1 MTPARDDTDET
12 TDKTFR
18 VLYVCSGNTCRSP
31 MAEGILRK
39 LAQESGAQDA
49 RIIVASAGTLGII
62 GAPATDLAIAVAA
75 DYGIDLRAH
84 RSQALTPKL
93 LAASDLVSALSA
105 EHYDACQRMGRS
117 DEALFMVQS
126 YPDHSSDRVTD
137 SIPDPISGDRS
148 RYEEAFFQID
158 EAIRRGFS
166 HIQATAARKTTDA
179 E

>member
-1 MTPARDDTDET
+1 LTQPRDDTDKT
-12 TDKTFR
+12 TDRTFR

-39 LAQESGAQDA
+39 LAAEAAMPGLKLE
-49 RIIVASAGTLGII
+49 VASAGTLEIA
-62 GAPATDLAIAVAA
+62 GAPATDLATAVAA
-75 DYGIDLRAH
+75 DYGIDLTAH

-93 LAASDLVSALSA
+93 LAASDLVFALAA
-105 EHYDACQRMGRS
+105 EHYDACRRMGRS
-117 DEALFMVQS
+117 EETLFMARS

-137 SIPDPISGDRS
+137 SIPDPISGGRS

-166 HIQATAARKTTDA
+166 RIQAAAAGETKDT